1 MGFDIENA
9 DPHYGARAARIDLA
23 DVHDLL
29 VVGRPVDDP
38 AAGGREGGD
47 TGARSGL
54 RFGLLA
60 WRCSGNPDPAFTGL
74 GQMAGRD
81 AECRRGAGS
90 AIHLGRSNI
99 GTGRR
104 VEDDSSRGTCAGT
117 RNHETGDCD
126 GECAAPHDP
135 SSEMVGPNVVF
146 GLMPDQIG
154 LLETIRVRQGRM
166 PWLGRH
172 LARLRAS
179 LAALG
184 EPEPPGDLPDL
195 LRLAAGSA
203 DRVVR
208 LELGGPGQVEISTRE
223 VNRDPAISVVVSQE
237 FHRPYPHKTTARGQ
251 FERAL
256 AAARHVSAA
265 DAVLVTANGF
275 IAEGTAWNL
284 FWWDDGTLC
293 TPAVALGILP
303 GVGRQRVLELAD
315 VTEQQVPPAAIA
327 GRSLFLVNAVRGI
340 VEIASF
346 EGKAVPRDS
355 RTAELA
361 AGFWPPDSDQD

>member
-9 DPHYGARAARIDLA
+9 NPDYGARAARIDLA
-23 DVHDLL
+23 DVHDPL
-29 VVGRPVDDP
+29 VVGRPVNDP
-38 AAGGREGGD
+38 AAGGCERGD
-47 TGARSGL
+47 PGARSGL
-54 RFGLLA
+54 RFGLLPG
-60 WRCSGNPDPAFTGL
+60 RRSGNPDPAFTGL

-81 AECRRGAGS
+81 AERRRGAGS
-90 AIHLGRSNI
+90 AIHLGRSNVGI
-99 GTGRR
+99 GRR
-104 VEDDSSRGTCAGT
+104 VEDDGSRGTGAGT
-117 RNHETGDCD
+117 GNQQPGDCD
-126 GECAAPHDP
+126 GEYAAPHGL

-184 EPEPPGDLPDL
+184 EPEPPEDLPDL

-237 FHRPYPHKTTARGQ
+237 IHRSYPHKTTARGQ

-256 AAARHVSAA
+256 AAARHVGAA
-265 DAVLVTANGF
+265 DAVLVTAAGYV
-275 IAEGTAWNL
+275 AEGTAWNL
-284 FWWDDGTLC
+284 FWWDDGMLC
-293 TPAVALGILP
+293 TPAAALGILP

-315 VTEQQVPPAAIA
+315 VRQQQVPPAAIA
-327 GRSLFLVNAVRGI
+327 GKSLFLVNAVRGI

-346 EGKAVPRDS
+346 EGKAVPRDP

-361 AGFWPPDSDQD
+361 ARFWPSPP

>member
-1 MGFDIENA
+1 MGFDIENT
-9 DPHYGARAARIDLA
+9 DPDYGARAARIDLA
-23 DVHDLL
+23 DVHDSL

-47 TGARSGL
+47 PGARSGL

-60 WRCSGNPDPAFTGL
+60 WGCSGNPDAALTGL
-74 GQMAGRD
+74 RQMAGRD
-81 AECRRGAGS
+81 AECG
-90 AIHLGRSNI
+90 LGRSDVGI
-99 GTGRR
+99 GRR
-104 VEDDSSRGTCAGT
+104 VEDDGSRGVGAGT
-117 RNHETGDCD
+117 RNHETGDYD
-126 GECAAPHDP
+126 GERAATHGP
-135 SSEMVGPNVVF
+135 SSAMVGPNVVF

-154 LLETIRVRQGRM
+154 LLETIRVRQGQM

-184 EPEPPGDLPDL
+184 KPEPPEDVAERV
-195 LRLAAGSA
+195 RLAAGGG

-237 FHRPYPHKTTARGQ
+237 VHRPYPHKTTARGQ

-256 AAARHVSAA
+256 VQARRAGGGAA
-265 DAVLVTANGF
+265 DAVLVTADGF
-275 IAEGTAWNL
+275 VAEGTAWNL
-284 FWWDDGTLC
+284 FWWDNGTLC

-303 GVGRQRVLELAD
+303 GVGRQRVLELTD

-327 GRSLFLVNAVRGI
+327 GKSLFLVNAVRGI
-340 VEIASF
+340 VEIALF
-346 EGKAVPRDS
+346 VGTAVPRDP

-361 AGFWPPDSDQD
+361 ASFWPSPP